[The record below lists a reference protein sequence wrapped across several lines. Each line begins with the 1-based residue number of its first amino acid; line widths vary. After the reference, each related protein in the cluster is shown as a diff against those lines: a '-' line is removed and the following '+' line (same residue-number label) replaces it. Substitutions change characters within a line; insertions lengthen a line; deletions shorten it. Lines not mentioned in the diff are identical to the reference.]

1 MTILHFSAYSVIF
14 IDPFFAEHEND
25 FCKYLHILHIQ
36 NTIFAIHGRHGKGE
50 NSLRIL
56 EF

>member
-36 NTIFAIHGRHGKGE
+36 NTILHFSAYHDVVYC
-50 NSLRIL
+50 S
-56 EF
+56 